1 MSIHKDE
8 SRFSNRQCVATLN
21 KEKRKL
27 WRSPW
32 LLSFCLFWE
41 GFMCT
46 KQILNALTCLHLPGG
61 TTHTRFF
68 SLGSQ
73 AGFSAFKKALYQLRR
88 PGCIGLAVQQVPS
101 SRCLLHIWDYR
112 GVSQHQASNC
122 SLKSRLLDFFSIWF
136 KDFFFKVNSQNL
148 HKYHHN
154 ATKENITLLFYSVP
168 FLSFVFV
175 VPGREHR
182 SPTC

>member
-148 HKYHHN
+148 HSI
-154 ATKENITLLFYSVP
+154 ITMQPRKTSPYSFIVYLF
-168 FLSFVFV
+168 
-175 VPGREHR
+175 
-182 SPTC
+182 